1 MLCASPSRV
10 VFVEALSKGTAGSF
24 IVFCVCSTIMS
35 RIGRHFLRAVPR
47 PLRPLLGLLPA
58 ALSIGIILLLPASYR
73 APYITAF
80 LFSVITSWYLGLA
93 AGILC
98 AIACG
103 IGIEFFLSLSA
114 DLPRMMMGHIDVLR
128 LLFFIGSVTL
138 VGWLMQRILSLRRQT
153 EIQNLKRQLDKAV
166 GDTRLA
172 QERSAAAQA
181 MRERESR
188 LQMALEGGH
197 VGLWDND
204 LEHGYAL
211 WSDEHYRILGLTP
224 GSLPAGYNTIR
235 NVVHPEDRGPVDALF
250 HETRA
255 AARPFCCEYRVV
267 WPDGTTR
274 WVEAQAKY
282 ETNSD
287 GVAIRMLGVMTDITH
302 RKQAEAVML
311 RTEKLA
317 AAGRLAAS
325 IAHEINNPL
334 EAITN
339 LLYLIE
345 RTNDLDSAHTQA
357 RQALDEVMRVSRI
370 AQQTLKFHR
379 QSEAARRIRMSEILD
394 DVLELFQG
402 KLASLKITVDRRY
415 QYNPEIEC
423 LVGDLRQV
431 FANLFANSLDAMT
444 HPITGTTQTA
454 GANQTDG
461 SNAIAGN
468 SGTNG
473 GSLVL
478 RIRESRNWRT
488 PHVRGLRVTLLDTGC
503 GMDSKTRRRIYEPF
517 FTTKQDSGT
526 GLGLWVSSEII
537 ERLRGS
543 LSVWSSR
550 IPGRSG
556 TAFSLFLPVVAA
568 AAASPETTEP
578 ETALRA

>member
-10 VFVEALSKGTAGSF
+10 VFVEALSKGTAGSL

-35 RIGRHFLRAVPR
+35 RIGRHFLRAVPT

-73 APYITAF
+73 APYIIAF

-224 GSLPAGYNTIR
+224 GSVPAGYNTIR
-235 NVVHPEDRGPVDALF
+235 NAVHPEDRGPVDALF

-267 WPDGTTR
+267 WPDGTVR

-287 GVAIRMLGVMTDITH
+287 GVAVRMLGVMTDITH

-345 RTNDLDSAHTQA
+345 RTDDIDDARRQA

-402 KLASLKITVDRRY
+402 KLAPLNITVERRY

-431 FANLFANSLDAMT
+431 FANLIANSLDAMSVRP
-444 HPITGTTQTA
+444 H
-454 GANQTDG
+454 
-461 SNAIAGN
+461 
-468 SGTNG
+468 GTNG

-478 RIRESRNWRT
+478 RIRESRNWRA
-488 PHVRGLRVTLLDTGC
+488 PHLRGLRVTLLDTGC
-503 GMDSKTRRRIYEPF
+503 GMDSKTRRHIYEPF

-556 TAFSLFLPVVAA
+556 AAFSLFLPVAEA

-578 ETALRA
+578 ETALRV